1 MNCISPPGPED
12 RLLLAYLDG
21 EADPETKLHLEQCL
35 YCRERA
41 DALARER
48 NILTSRLYRISCPS
62 TEELGEFHLRMLPPD
77 RMLIVSQHLR
87 ECPHC
92 TREIAQLKEFLSDLA
107 PGPEGGLL
115 RQTKLLIAQ
124 LVAGQGGF
132 VAGEP
137 SFALRGESE
146 GPLTY
151 EVDGILIVI
160 DIQQAIDGKINIFGQ
175 IAADRQD
182 DWTAALVKLKQE
194 AQLELTTAVDD
205 LGAFRFEGLSPSPV
219 DLQIEARD
227 GTVVVIPT
235 FEDSV

>member
-21 EADPETKLHLEQCL
+21 EADPETKLHLQQCL

-41 DALARER
+41 DALAREQ

-137 SFALRGESE
+137 SFALRGEGE
-146 GPLTY
+146 GPLTF
-151 EVDGILIVI
+151 EAEGTVTVL
-160 DIQQAIDGKINIFGQ
+160 DIQLDNEGKLNILGQ
-175 IAADRQD
+175 VAADDQD
-182 DWTAALVKLKQE
+182 LWTGSTVTLKQTDGS
-194 AQLELTTAVDD
+194 QLTTTLDD
-205 LGAFRFEGLSPSPV
+205 LGAFRFEQVSSGSIQIMITSSQGVEIQIPSIDV
-219 DLQIEARD
+219 
-227 GTVVVIPT
+227 
-235 FEDSV
+235 